1 MSGQDAGPG
10 AGSLDPGSLD
20 PGWRERA
27 AAQGAAYGGAVHGS
41 GDDPGAGAASGESG
55 VDPLRLCVFTTVALL
70 GWLLGPWAVLVF
82 ATLAFTAYS
91 RARRAGLLRS
101 KCLLRD
107 TRLVLAWLG
116 LLVAVAFVAI
126 AWDVAHL
133 F

>member
-1 MSGQDAGPG
+1 MSGRE

-27 AAQGAAYGGAVHGS
+27 AAQGAAYG
-41 GDDPGAGAASGESG
+41 G

-82 ATLAFTAYS
+82 ATMAFAAYT
-91 RARRAGLLRS
+91 RARRGGLLRS

-116 LLVAVAFVAI
+116 LLVVAASVVIVRDLAR
-126 AWDVAHL
+126 L
-133 F
+133 L

>member
-1 MSGQDAGPG
+1 MTG
-10 AGSLDPGSLD
+10 LDPGSLD

-27 AAQGAAYGGAVHGS
+27 AAQGAAYGGAVDGS
-41 GDDPGAGAASGESG
+41 APGELERG
-55 VDPLRLCVFTTVALL
+55 VDPLKLCVFTTVALL

-91 RARRAGLLRS
+91 RARRGGLLRS

-107 TRLVLAWLG
+107 TRLVLAGLG
-116 LLVAVAFVAI
+116 LLVGVAVAAI
-126 AWDVAHL
+126 AWDVARL